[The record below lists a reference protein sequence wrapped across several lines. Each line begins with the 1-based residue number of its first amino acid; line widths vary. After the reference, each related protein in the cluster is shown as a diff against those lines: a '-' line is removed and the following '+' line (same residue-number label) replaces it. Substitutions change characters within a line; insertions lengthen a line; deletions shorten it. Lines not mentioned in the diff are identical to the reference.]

1 MDEWVL
7 TVLLAE
13 AAMET
18 SADEAGVTNV
28 SAIVR
33 ISANILEAFAA
44 KDPGSIY
51 EQSMALI
58 EGVRKRR

>member
-1 MDEWVL
+1 M
-7 TVLLAE
+7 LLAE